1 MNNAKIPSL
10 SRVADLF
17 ASLVSKLAREEEKDA
32 VDRFL
37 MLSPNLRFFLK
48 IEIEKAQN
56 PKPKTNKQINK
67 HREKR
72 NRRLPLLMLLWGGG
86 EQNFA
91 LHLLSVFLSWLRNS
105 SGWQ

>member
-10 SRVADLF
+10 SHVADLF

-37 MLSPNLRFFLK
+37 MLSPHLRFFLK

-56 PKPKTNKQINK
+56 PKPQTNKQINK
-67 HREKR
+67 HRKKR

-86 EQNFA
+86 GGAKFCSA
-91 LHLLSVFLSWLRNS
+91 GPFCFPILA
-105 SGWQ
+105 